1 MPIRNSRRT
10 VLARIAAAAFAAASA
25 AAFAPAHAADDFPNR
40 PIRLVVP
47 FGPGGST
54 DVMARIIAQQMSKS
68 LGQQVIV
75 DNKPGGN
82 AIIGTTQVMRSAP
95 DGYTLLLTTINF
107 GANPALYREKLP
119 FDPKKDFTH
128 ITHLANIPTVLSV
141 HPSVKA
147 RTAAELIAFGKANPG
162 TLNFGSAGYGT
173 INHLAGELLKSTAG
187 LNMVHVPYKSGGAV
201 VQALVAGEISLL
213 FATTP
218 SAMQFF
224 KSGQLV
230 PLATSGPDPVTQLP
244 GIKPLATVVPGFA
257 VNDWQAVVGPAGMP
271 APIVARLNKEILAA
285 LRDPA
290 VVKRMADLGAEP
302 VGSTPQELTA
312 HVKSE
317 IAKWMKVSDETGMRA
332 QD

>member
-1 MPIRNSRRT
+1 MRISKPRRG
-10 VLARIAAAAFAAASA
+10 VLARIVAGGLAAACM
-25 AAFAPAHAADDFPNR
+25 AFAPAHANDDYPNR
-40 PIRLVVP
+40 PIKLIVP

-54 DVMARIIAQQMSKS
+54 DVMARIVAQQMSKTI
-68 LGQQVIV
+68 GQQVV
-75 DNKPGGN
+75 VENKPGGN
-82 AIIGTTQVMRSAP
+82 AIIGTTQVMRAPP

-119 FDPKKDFTH
+119 FDPMKDFTH

-141 HPSVKA
+141 PPTVKA
-147 RTAAELIAFGKANPG
+147 RSAAELIAFGKANPG
-162 TLNFGSAGYGT
+162 VLNFGSAGYGT

-187 LNMVHVPYKSGGAV
+187 INMVHVPYKSGGAV
-201 VQALVAGEISLL
+201 VQALLAGEISML

-230 PLATSGPDPVTQLP
+230 PLATSGPDPVAQLP
-244 GIKPLATVVPGFA
+244 GIKPLGSVLPGFA
-257 VNDWQAVVGPAGMP
+257 VNDWQAVVGPPGLP
-271 APIVARLNKEILAA
+271 APIVAKLHKEIVAA

-290 VVKRMADLGAEP
+290 VIKRMGELGAEP